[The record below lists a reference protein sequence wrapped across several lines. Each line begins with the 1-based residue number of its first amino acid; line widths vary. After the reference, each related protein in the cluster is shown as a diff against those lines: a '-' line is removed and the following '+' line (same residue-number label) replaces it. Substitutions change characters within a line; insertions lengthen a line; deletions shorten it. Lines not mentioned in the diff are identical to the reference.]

1 MVINN
6 TLLWKC
12 SFFFS
17 DQDPG
22 GLLLLPDKGTSADVD
37 VTEVLTVMRTLLVV
51 MSKEVVVF
59 KNVFF
64 FHIEVI
70 IYIYI
75 ISGRSV
81 KATSDNMFQ

>member
-1 MVINN
+1 MEM
-6 TLLWKC
+6 
-12 SFFFS
+12 FFAS

-37 VTEVLTVMRTLLVV
+37 VTQVLTVMKTLLMV

-64 FHIEVI
+64 HIEVI
-70 IYIYI
+70 ISIYI
-75 ISGRSV
+75 ISGKS
-81 KATSDNMFQ
+81 TSDNMFQ